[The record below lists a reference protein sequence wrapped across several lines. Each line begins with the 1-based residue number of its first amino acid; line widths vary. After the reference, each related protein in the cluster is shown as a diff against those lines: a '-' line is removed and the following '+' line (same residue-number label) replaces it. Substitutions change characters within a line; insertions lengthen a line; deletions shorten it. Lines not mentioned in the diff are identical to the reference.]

1 MCIRDSSMLWHT
13 QAGPVFAAT
22 MNQYQLIE
30 APNMQSNNRKYIM
43 GGTPRIEFMQN
54 GSIYSNL
61 DDLNTDIICDT
72 EKNGYRFTVC
82 LLYTSIASGNSPSCF
97 QFQR

>member
-1 MCIRDSSMLWHT
+1 
-13 QAGPVFAAT
+13 

-54 GSIYSNL
+54 GTIYSNL

-72 EKNGYRFTVC
+72 EKNGYRFTVNTH
-82 LLYTSIASGNSPSCF
+82 LVDINQNAPVLYLHPARS
-97 QFQR
+97 